1 MKNLFWLVLSLMFAL
16 AFVACDGGDD
26 GEETDVDQ
34 VTDTT
39 PTDGDQVTDVAVEA
53 EPDVVVEEE
62 PDEEAVAPCK
72 LEDTFFDAKPA
83 EWTSYFTMKMSGL
96 INDVNNQDP
105 DMAFLAKVNAM
116 IGGTN
121 YNLASS
127 YGMYL
132 LDSVQTTTGETIPA
146 VIGVSVGNLKWPV
159 TNKLASL
166 WAGQIFFVVD
176 DLKSWKE
183 QATLEGYTG
192 VSVEGTYQVAVFEVW
207 IELDGSNQYTR
218 MECIRGISAMNAEQ
232 TAFEG
237 AMFVCVD
244 DNTEWAVGETM
255 KAMDYAK
262 LVDDP
267 EELLPLLNEGID
279 PNDPNYRTDVC
290 RCFAQDESI
299 MDCDEMMAEFG
310 LGPKPD
316 EDTVT
321 PDETVTDETVTDET
335 VTDDLLPDN

>member
-1 MKNLFWLVLSLMFAL
+1 MKKLFWLVFSFVFVL
-16 AFVACDGGDD
+16 AFVACDDGDKK
-26 GEETDVDQ
+26 ETDDV
-34 VTDTT
+34 T
-39 PTDGDQVTDVAVEA
+39 PTDGD
-53 EPDVVVEEE
+53 VVVDDIVVVDDTTIVDADEPESE
-62 PDEEAVAPCK
+62 VGPDEDSGPTPCK

-105 DMAFLAKVNAM
+105 DMAFLAKMNSL

-146 VIGVSVGNLKWPV
+146 VIGIGVGNLKWPV

-176 DLKSWKE
+176 DLMNWKQ
-183 QATLEGYTG
+183 QAELEGYTG
-192 VSVEGTYQVAVFEVW
+192 VTVEGTYQVAVFEVW
-207 IELDGSNQYTR
+207 IELAGSAQYTR
-218 MECIRGISAMNAEQ
+218 MECIRGISAINAEE

-244 DNTEWAVGETM
+244 GNTEWAVGETM

-262 LVDDP
+262 LIDDP
-267 EELLPLLNEGID
+267 AEILAVLNEGLEPSD
-279 PNDPNYRTDVC
+279 ANYRADVC
-290 RCFAQDESI
+290 RCFAQDETI
-299 MDCDEMMAEFG
+299 MDCDEMKAEFG

-321 PDETVTDETVTDET
+321 PDETEG
-335 VTDDLLPDN
+335 TDDLLPDN